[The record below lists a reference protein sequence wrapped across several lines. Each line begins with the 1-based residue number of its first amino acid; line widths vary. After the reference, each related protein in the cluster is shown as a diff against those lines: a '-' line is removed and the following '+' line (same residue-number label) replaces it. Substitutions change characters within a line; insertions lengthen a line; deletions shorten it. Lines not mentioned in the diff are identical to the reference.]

1 MDDSFELLEEKVR
14 RAADLVRKLRRENRT
29 LEDETSKAKARL
41 QEAEKRLSSVE
52 KQLTAPSGPDPEVV
66 KALEADLKSLRA
78 EREEVRKRIGRLVEI
93 LDGLD

>member
-14 RAADLVRKLRRENRT
+14 RAADLVRRLRRENRT
-29 LEDETSKAKARL
+29 LEDDASKAKARL

-78 EREEVRKRIGRLVEI
+78 EREEVRKRIGRLVEM

>member
-14 RAADLVRKLRRENRT
+14 RAADVVRKLRRDNRS
-29 LEDETSKAKARL
+29 LEEEASKAKSRL
-41 QEAEKRLSSVE
+41 QEAEKRLSSLE
-52 KQLTAPSGPDPEVV
+52 KQLAAPAGPDPEAV

-78 EREEVRKRIGRLVEI
+78 EREEVRRRIGKLVEI

>member
-14 RAADLVRKLRRENRT
+14 RAADVVRKLRRDNRG
-29 LEDETSKAKARL
+29 LEEEAAKARARL
-41 QEAEKRLSSVE
+41 QEAEKRLAALE
-52 KQLTAPSGPDPEVV
+52 KQATAPAGADPEVV

-78 EREEVRKRIGRLVEI
+78 EREEVRKRIGKLVEI